1 MEGRRLRR
9 MVGLLHARLPELDL
23 DAVADPRAREGRWSL
38 AQILRAT
45 LVGLMAGCNGLW
57 EAEQLTATLS
67 LSMRRQLRLPR
78 RLADT
83 TARDALC
90 QLNLGEL
97 RSALHRLVKAAWRRK
112 AYSQRTLPIQVVALD
127 GKVTALPCLNQPFVQ
142 TKHREDGT
150 PYGLMRT
157 VTAALVSAPG
167 RPCIDAIP
175 IPAHTNE
182 MGHFQAAFASVNDT
196 YGRLFDVVTYD
207 AGALSEANGAAVVK
221 ANKDYVFRLRGDQRT
236 MYKLA
241 EELLDPADAVERTI
255 DVLDRHTTVTRTLTL
270 IAVDPSWSYGHG
282 KGPDET
288 VWTHARTFLRIDS
301 EKIRDGVV
309 MESETRM
316 SVSSMA
322 PSRLTPK
329 QWMHLVRCHWGVEN
343 NNHHTFD
350 TPFAEDTRP
359 WIEADANGM
368 LAVLMLRRIAYTL
381 LSLFREVTLRSDANR
396 ATRWKD
402 LLTWVRDALVAAQP
416 EHVTNLRVREVC
428 AAAR

>member
-45 LVGLMAGCNGLW
+45 LVGLMAGCKGLW

-90 QLNLGEL
+90 QLDIGEL

-112 AYSQRTLPIQVVALD
+112 SHSQQSLPIQVVALD

-142 TKHREDGT
+142 TKHLEDGT
-150 PYGLMRT
+150 PYGLVRT

-182 MGHFQAAFASVNDT
+182 MGHFQAAFASVLGT

-207 AGALSEANGAAVVK
+207 AGALSEANG
-221 ANKDYVFRLRGDQRT
+221 
-236 MYKLA
+236 
-241 EELLDPADAVERTI
+241 
-255 DVLDRHTTVTRTLTL
+255 
-270 IAVDPSWSYGHG
+270 
-282 KGPDET
+282 
-288 VWTHARTFLRIDS
+288 
-301 EKIRDGVV
+301 
-309 MESETRM
+309 
-316 SVSSMA
+316 
-322 PSRLTPK
+322 
-329 QWMHLVRCHWGVEN
+329 
-343 NNHHTFD
+343 
-350 TPFAEDTRP
+350 
-359 WIEADANGM
+359 EA
-368 LAVLMLRRIAYTL
+368 
-381 LSLFREVTLRSDANR
+381 S
-396 ATRWKD
+396 
-402 LLTWVRDALVAAQP
+402 
-416 EHVTNLRVREVC
+416 
-428 AAAR
+428 

>member
-9 MVGLLHARLPELDL
+9 MVGLLKARLPELDL

-38 AQILRAT
+38 AQILRGT
-45 LVGLMAGCNGLW
+45 LVGLMAGCKGLW

-90 QLNLGEL
+90 QLDVGEL
-97 RSALHRLVKAAWRRK
+97 RSALHRFVKAAWRRK
-112 AYSQRTLPIQVVALD
+112 AHSQRTLPIQVVALD

-142 TKHREDGT
+142 TKHLEDGA
-150 PYGLMRT
+150 PYGLVRT

-182 MGHFQAAFASVNDT
+182 MGHFQAAFASVLGA
-196 YGRLFDVVTYD
+196 YGGLFDVVTYD
-207 AGALSEANGAAVVK
+207 AGALSEANGEAVVK
-221 ANKDYVFRLRGDQRT
+221 ANKDYVFRLRGDHRT

-255 DVLDRHTTVTRTLTL
+255 DVLDSRTTVTRTLTL
-270 IAVDPSWSYGHG
+270 IAVDPSWSYGEG

-301 EKIRDGVV
+301 EKLRDGVV
-309 MESETRM
+309 IESETRM
-316 SVSSMA
+316 SVSSMVPSPAHAEAVDA
-322 PSRLTPK
+322 PRTLPLGRREQQPPHARHRLRRGQAAVDRGRRERHARRAGAAPDRL
-329 QWMHLVRCHWGVEN
+329 HAARALPGGVAALGREPG
-343 NNHHTFD
+343 HPLEGPARLGARRARRRGARAHD
-350 TPFAEDTRP
+350 EPTRP
-359 WIEADANGM
+359 
-368 LAVLMLRRIAYTL
+368 
-381 LSLFREVTLRSDANR
+381 
-396 ATRWKD
+396 
-402 LLTWVRDALVAAQP
+402 
-416 EHVTNLRVREVC
+416 
-428 AAAR
+428 